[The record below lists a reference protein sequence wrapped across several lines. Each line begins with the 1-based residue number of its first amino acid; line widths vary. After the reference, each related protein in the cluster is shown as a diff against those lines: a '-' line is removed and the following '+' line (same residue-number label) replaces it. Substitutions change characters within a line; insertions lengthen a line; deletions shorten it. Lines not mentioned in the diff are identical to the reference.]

1 MYVLPQQ
8 QQPTSSLPGLAH
20 RTLAGRA
27 QGLTSLSLWRQTIEP
42 GAATPP
48 HRHDCEE
55 VVIVEQGTGRLLIGG
70 EAHAFDAGSVLVI
83 PRNADHQI
91 VNDGGTPL
99 TTTAAFSVTPVKVHL
114 PDGSAFPLPWA
125 S

>member
-1 MYVLPQQ
+1 MYVIDQDA
-8 QQPTSSLPGLAH
+8 QPTSSLPGIAH

-27 QGLTSLSLWRQTIEP
+27 QGLAALSLWRQTIDP

-55 VVIVEQGTGRLLIGG
+55 VIVVEQGTGRLLIGG
-70 EAHAFDAGSVLVI
+70 EAHAFATGATLVI
-83 PRNADHQI
+83 PRSADHQI
-91 VNDGGTPL
+91 VNDGRAPL
-99 TTTAAFSVTPVKVHL
+99 TLTAALSVTPVEVFL

>member
-1 MYVLPQQ
+1 MYVIANAHREHA
-8 QQPTSSLPGLAH
+8 TLPGIDH
-20 RTLAGRA
+20 VTLAGSA
-27 QGLTSLSLWRQTIEP
+27 DGLSSLSVWRQEIAP

-55 VVIVEQGTGRLLIGG
+55 VVIVEHGRGRLLIGG
-70 EAHAFDAGSVLVI
+70 EAREFGPDTTLVI

-91 VNDGGTPL
+91 VNAGDEPL
-99 TTTAAFSVTPVKVHL
+99 RCVAVFAATPVAVEL
-114 PDGSAFPLPWA
+114 PDGSPLALPWN

>member
-1 MYVLPQQ
+1 MYVVDRAT
-8 QQPTSSLPGLAH
+8 QPSSSLPGLAH
-20 RTLAGRA
+20 RTLAGSA
-27 QGLTSLSLWRQTIEP
+27 QGLSSLSVWRQTIDP

-55 VVIVEQGTGRLLIGG
+55 VVVVEQGTGRLLIGG
-70 EAHAFDAGSVLVI
+70 EARAFGPGSALVI

-91 VNDGGTPL
+91 VNDGDGPL
-99 TTTAAFSVTPVKVHL
+99 TMTAAFSVSPVEVFL
-114 PDGSAFPLPWA
+114 PDGSPFPLPWA

>member
-1 MYVLPQQ
+1 MYVLPQD
-8 QQPTSSLPGLAH
+8 QQPASSLPGLCH

-27 QGLTSLSLWRQTIEP
+27 QGLASLSLWRQTMEP

-83 PRNADHQI
+83 PPNADHQI
-91 VNDGGTPL
+91 VNDGGAPL
-99 TTTAAFSVTPVKVHL
+99 TTTAVFSVTPVEVHL